1 VSSNPRDPSAS
12 GASVRENL
20 LLFRGVWHDV
30 VTAYHPDGSPMLFD
44 DVSGSPGPTP
54 YEQLVYLDVVDD
66 LFAQTN
72 VVVRGRPLHTRTFSG
87 RVVDG
92 VLRFDPLGLE
102 APETIGVS
110 GGPGVLVFL
119 PRSVVGEHM
128 ARFHDPDY
136 IRHLGD
142 GQRTRTTTLYRGG
155 ELVRVLTVR
164 GTLIDADPTR
174 RLPHDPRG
182 ASGPVHDGI
191 SLTRVYEP
199 EEPA

>member
-1 VSSNPRDPSAS
+1 MSVGS
-12 GASVRENL
+12 SVRDNL

-30 VTAYHPDGSPMLFD
+30 VTAYHPDGTPMLVD
-44 DVSGSPGPTP
+44 DVGGTPGPTP
-54 YEQLVYLDVVDD
+54 YEQLVYLDVAGDRFV
-66 LFAQTN
+66 QTN
-72 VVVRGRPLHTRTFSG
+72 VVLRGRPQHARTFSG
-87 RVVDG
+87 SIVDG
-92 VLRFDPLGLE
+92 VLRFDSLGLE

-119 PRSVVGEHM
+119 PRTVLGEHM

-136 IRHLGD
+136 IRHLGN
-142 GQRTRTTTLYRGG
+142 GQRTRTTTLYRNG

-164 GTLIDADPTR
+164 GTLIDPDPTR
-174 RLPHDPRG
+174 RVSHDPRG
-182 ASGPVHDGI
+182 ASGHVHDGI